1 MIEDSFNPDD
11 YSKGGSKRDD
21 LIAKNDEDE
30 YITRCVVDPVRRS
43 VSLYSNEGDEKHVEC
58 EEVEEFMNVL
68 SLVRK
73 IMPDDIVTYV
83 SPLL

>member
-1 MIEDSFNPDD
+1 MEENTFDVDD
-11 YSKGGSKRDD
+11 YSKQDFDTEDD
-21 LIAKNDEDE
+21 EAW
-30 YITRCVVDPVRRS
+30 ITRCVVDPVRRT
-43 VSLYSNEGDEKHVEC
+43 VSLYSNEGGEKHVEC